1 MQVQALYN
9 TTTQSFQAAPQVYR
23 INSREN
29 FLTILMKNTQECEH
43 IRGGLVDFLERRRG
57 KFPRLFFLS
66 NEELIDIFGKGPQL
80 VESMIDGASQGFVS
94 NLFEGVDVVRFHE
107 ITQEITH
114 MLSKE
119 GEEVHLVKEV
129 MTRNTQ
135 GPDSWLKQLEAS
147 MVITMK
153 DAVFLTFEQ
162 MGLQEVEQWI
172 SSWPGQATF
181 LASQLWFTMKVHA
194 IFTGSAERAERE
206 RTLRYT
212 GAPAEE
218 TDEDEEESE
227 DEDEAD
233 NLDSNRF
240 PVTGVEVK
248 PAVAEEENGA
258 DEPTA
263 EDDERAYM

>member
-1 MQVQALYN
+1 M
-9 TTTQSFQAAPQVYR
+9 
-23 INSREN
+23 
-29 FLTILMKNTQECEH
+29 
-43 IRGGLVDFLERRRG
+43 DFLERRRG

-66 NEELIDIFGKGPQL
+66 NEELIDIFGKGPEL
-80 VESMIDGASQGFVS
+80 VESMIDGASQGFVT
-94 NLFEGVDVVRFHE
+94 NLFEGVDVVRIHE

-114 MLSKE
+114 MHSKE

-181 LASQLWFTMKVHA
+181 LASQIWFTMKVHA
-194 IFTGSAERAERE
+194 IFAGSAERADRE

-212 GAPAEE
+212 GAPADE
-218 TDEDEEESE
+218 TEEDEEESE

-240 PVTGVEVK
+240 PMTGVEVK
-248 PAVAEEENGA
+248 PAAIKAAAEEENGA
-258 DEPTA
+258 DVPA
-263 EDDERAYM
+263 AADDERAYM

>member
-1 MQVQALYN
+1 M
-9 TTTQSFQAAPQVYR
+9 
-23 INSREN
+23 
-29 FLTILMKNTQECEH
+29 H
-43 IRGGLVDFLERRRG
+43 
-57 KFPRLFFLS
+57 
-66 NEELIDIFGKGPQL
+66 
-80 VESMIDGASQGFVS
+80 
-94 NLFEGVDVVRFHE
+94 
-107 ITQEITH
+107 
-114 MLSKE
+114 SKE

-194 IFTGSAERAERE
+194 IFAGSAERAD
-206 RTLRYT
+206 RTVRYT
-212 GAPAEE
+212 APADEAE
-218 TDEDEEESE
+218 EDEEESE

-240 PVTGVEVK
+240 PVTGVEVITTNNK
-248 PAVAEEENGA
+248 PAGAEDENGT
-258 DEPTA
+258 DEPAA